1 MNLLATSG
9 QWEWEVC
16 SEGGELRDC
25 ELNPMFLSDLR
36 WKMLAFLFF
45 WMVMES
51 LWRKKI
57 TKTEIEVPSGSCVPS
72 SDVWNSDIKK
82 VWLICANNWMPQ
94 LLKLLA
100 LLMCAWD
107 TKANYKTR
115 VTKTCSSCGHRLSTY
130 AS

>member
-45 WMVMES
+45 LDGDGKS
-51 LWRKKI
+51 LKK
-57 TKTEIEVPSGSCVPS
+57 E
-72 SDVWNSDIKK
+72 
-82 VWLICANNWMPQ
+82 NNQ
-94 LLKLLA
+94 
-100 LLMCAWD
+100 D
-107 TKANYKTR
+107 RN
-115 VTKTCSSCGHRLSTY
+115 
-130 AS
+130 